1 MKNFI
6 TILFLASTIGSVSTA
21 GAKSTNYLNK
31 CSGKQ
36 VKPLHGQRINFSYTE
51 DQNNLYHAS
60 QPWQT
65 INEKSKGAICCNE
78 IGFTQIDTVS
88 DNGKDYV
95 TKVQLDKTALL
106 IQNYWSSKIGNV
118 SKSKFAVQPIEIARY
133 SPIMLINYFRE
144 QKASPSDKSNRQYA
158 VYTLNID
165 KKVVS
170 LYIRKS
176 DYLLDRVTST
186 ENNDMWGDVTDTL
199 VYTDY
204 VAYQGVS
211 YAKDIHIQKIHGIQD
226 EVTMS
231 ANGIVKEMPTLLE
244 KPKDY
249 TIKED
254 ENTPETVS
262 SEKMADHVYC
272 INLPQ
277 AESKVGLVEF
287 KDFLVVI
294 DVPLSSDNGELVI
307 QEAKKIAPGKP
318 IKYYTFSH
326 HHPWALGGVRR
337 FIYDGATILTRPEDT
352 SYLQFLATAP
362 HTLKPD
368 SLQQQPKPLIT
379 EILDSS
385 KTISDGRFEMK
396 ICYIGKQSTH
406 TKDYVIYYF
415 PSDKLI
421 FENDLAWISK
431 EGPLKKAGKR
441 QAGLYDYIKDSG
453 MDVTTVLQNW
463 PTGDRYGVKSVFPFS
478 ELQHSVE
485 MK

>member
-1 MKNFI
+1 MKNSI
-6 TILFLASTIGSVSTA
+6 SILFLVFIFCNVINAD
-21 GAKSTNYLNK
+21 AKPNYLNK
-31 CSGKQ
+31 CCDKQ
-36 VKPLHGQRINFSYTE
+36 VKPLLGQLISFGYTE
-51 DQNNLYHAS
+51 DQNNTYHAS

-65 INEKSKGAICCNE
+65 MNEKSKGAICCNE
-78 IGFTQIDTVS
+78 ISFIQLDTVN

-95 TKVQLDKTALL
+95 TKVQYNQTKLL
-106 IQNYWSSKIGNV
+106 IQNYWSSKIGDV
-118 SKSKFAVQPIEIARY
+118 TKSKLAEQPVIMARY
-133 SPIMLINYFRE
+133 SPIMLINYFQE
-144 QKASPSDKSNRQYA
+144 QKASPSNKSDKQYA

-176 DYLLDRVTST
+176 DCLVDKVTST

-199 VYTDY
+199 VYAGYAD
-204 VAYQGVS
+204 YQGVS
-211 YAKDIHIQKIHGIQD
+211 YAKNVHIQKIHGIHD

-231 ANGIVKEMPTLLE
+231 ATGMVKDIPNVLE

-262 SEKMADHVYC
+262 TEKIADHVYC
-272 INLPQ
+272 INLTQ

-294 DVPLSSDNGELVI
+294 DVPLSSENGELVI
-307 QEAKKIAPGKP
+307 REAKKVAPGKP

-326 HHPWALGGVRR
+326 HHPWALGGVRP
-337 FIYDGATILTRPEDT
+337 FIYDGVTVLTRPEDT
-352 SYLQFLATAP
+352 AYLQFLASAP

-368 SLQQQPKPLIT
+368 NLQTDPKPLIT
-379 EILDSS
+379 ELLDSS
-385 KTISDGRFEMK
+385 KTISDGSFEMK
-396 ICYIGKQSTH
+396 ICYMGKQSEH

-415 PSDKLI
+415 PSDKLL

-431 EGPLKKAGKR
+431 EGPLKKASKR
-441 QAGLYDYIKDSG
+441 QISLYNYIKSSG
-453 MDVTTVLQNW
+453 LDVTTVLQNW
-463 PTGDRYGVKSVFPFS
+463 PMGDRYGVKSVFPFS
-478 ELQHSVE
+478 ELQQSVE